1 VAELDS
7 LPKVGIAKTAT
18 DWGIGMIS
26 SKRKP
31 DIDVQK
37 DGRVIL
43 RGVAYTRMKS
53 KLFAEAG
60 GRCEACGK
68 KTFDGDVH
76 HPNGRGGGKRDDRIY
91 VDGKRNLF
99 YWCRSCHSGHHVPEK
114 VVPAKM
120 SASEFDDLLGIGG

>member
-1 VAELDS
+1 ML
-7 LPKVGIAKTAT
+7 
-18 DWGIGMIS
+18 S
-26 SKRKP
+26 SKKKP

-43 RGVAYTRMKS
+43 RGLAYRRMKG

-60 GRCEACGK
+60 GRCESCGK
-68 KTFDGDVH
+68 KTLDGDVH
-76 HPNGRGGGKRDDRIY
+76 HPNGRGGGRRDDRIF
-91 VDGKRNLF
+91 VDGIRNLF

-120 SASEFDDLLGIGG
+120 SDQDFNEMLGIGG